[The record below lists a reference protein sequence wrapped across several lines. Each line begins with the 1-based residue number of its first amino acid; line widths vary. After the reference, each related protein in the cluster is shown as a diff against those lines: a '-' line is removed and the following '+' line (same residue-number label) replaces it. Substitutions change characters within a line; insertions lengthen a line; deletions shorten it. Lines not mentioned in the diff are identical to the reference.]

1 MAPFAQLGASEGRP
15 DPAKET
21 PGAKFGWLPAAENG
35 ILAVVTY
42 DLVVLA
48 AGMGSRFGGLKQVEP
63 VGPGGELIIEY
74 SAHDARLAG
83 FGRVVFVIRRDIAR
97 DFRAA
102 VGGRLEARMDVAY
115 VFQDL
120 GDVPPH
126 SPPPGRRKPWGTGH
140 AVLAAEPAVR
150 GPFAVINADD
160 FYGASAY
167 RVLAEHFGGA
177 PAGEAAPAKPAYAL
191 VGYPLRQTLSEHGAV
206 NRGVCAIDPAG
217 RLTGIEEVLKIERTP
232 DGGARHPLAWGTWR
246 QLSGDEIVSMTFF
259 GFTPVFFG
267 QVRGLFSEFLD
278 RYGRSETAEFYLPV
292 AVGDLV
298 RAGYAE
304 VRLLKSTDGW
314 FGMTYRDDVPAARAA
329 LRRLIDQG
337 VYPERL

>member
-1 MAPFAQLGASEGRP
+1 
-15 DPAKET
+15 
-21 PGAKFGWLPAAENG
+21 
-35 ILAVVTY
+35 VTY

-48 AGMGSRFGGLKQVEP
+48 AGMGNRFGGLKQVEP

-74 SAHDARLAG
+74 SAHDARRAG
-83 FGRVVFVIRRDIAR
+83 FDRVVCVVRREIEK

-102 VGGRLEARMDVAY
+102 VGRRLEARMEVAY
-115 VFQDL
+115 VFQEL
-120 GDVPPH
+120 RDVPPPYT
-126 SPPPGRRKPWGTGH
+126 PPADRAKPWGTGQ

-167 RVLAEHFGGA
+167 RVLAEHFRA
-177 PAGEAAPAKPAYAL
+177 AGEVEAAPAKPVYAL

-206 NRGVCAIDPAG
+206 NRGVCRTDAAG
-217 RLTGIEEVLKIERTP
+217 RLNGIDEVLKIERTP
-232 DGGARHPLAWGTWR
+232 DGGARHPLSWGGWR
-246 QLSGDEIVSMTFF
+246 QLTGDEIVSMTCF

-267 QVRGLFSEFLD
+267 QLRGLLADFLG

-292 AVGDLV
+292 AVGELV
-298 RAGYAE
+298 QAGYIE
-304 VRLLKSTDGW
+304 VRLLKSGDAW
-314 FGMTYRDDVPAARAA
+314 FGMTYRDDVPPARAA

-337 VYPERL
+337 AYPEKL

>member
-1 MAPFAQLGASEGRP
+1 M
-15 DPAKET
+15 
-21 PGAKFGWLPAAENG
+21 
-35 ILAVVTY
+35 TY

-48 AGMGSRFGGLKQVEP
+48 AGMGNRFGGLKQVEP
-63 VGPGGELIIEY
+63 VGPNGELIIEY
-74 SAHDARLAG
+74 SVHDARRAG
-83 FGRVVFVIRRDIAR
+83 FGRAVFVIRRGIER

-102 VGGRLEARMDVAY
+102 IGRRLEARLEVAY
-115 VFQDL
+115 VYQELD
-120 GDVPPH
+120 DVPPPRA
-126 SPPPGRRKPWGTGH
+126 PPPDRAKPWGTGQ

-167 RVLAEHFGGA
+167 RTLAEYFRSA
-177 PAGEAAPAKPAYAL
+177 PTAEAAPTKPVYAL
-191 VGYPLRQTLSEHGAV
+191 VGYPLRQTLSAHGAV
-206 NRGVCAIDPAG
+206 NRGVCAVDAAG
-217 RLTGIEEVLKIERTP
+217 RLTGIDEVLKVERTA
-232 DGGARHPLAWGTWR
+232 DGGARHPQPWGAWR

-267 QVRGLFSEFLD
+267 QLRGLFGDFLD
-278 RYGRSETAEFYLPV
+278 KYGRSETAEFYLPV

-304 VRLLKSTDGW
+304 VRLLKSGDAW

-329 LRRLIDQG
+329 LRRLIEQG
-337 VYPERL
+337 VYPEQL

>member
-1 MAPFAQLGASEGRP
+1 
-15 DPAKET
+15 
-21 PGAKFGWLPAAENG
+21 
-35 ILAVVTY
+35 VTY

-48 AGMGSRFGGLKQVEP
+48 AGMGNRFGGLKQVEP

-74 SAHDARLAG
+74 SAHDARRAG
-83 FGRVVFVIRRDIAR
+83 FDRAVFVIRREIER

-102 VGGRLEARMDVAY
+102 VGRRLEARMEVAY
-115 VFQDL
+115 VFQEL
-120 GDVPPH
+120 GEVPIPH
-126 SPPPGRRKPWGTGH
+126 LPPPDRAKPWGTGQ

-167 RVLAEHFGGA
+167 RVLADHFCRP
-177 PAGEAAPAKPAYAL
+177 PAAAAAAAKPVYAL

-206 NRGVCAIDPAG
+206 NRGVCAVDAAG
-217 RLTGIEEVLKIERTP
+217 RLTGIEEVLKVERTP
-232 DGGARHPLAWGTWR
+232 DGGVRHPLAWGGWR
-246 QLSGDEIVSMTFF
+246 QLTGDEVVSMTFF
-259 GFTPVFFG
+259 GFTPMFFG
-267 QVRGLFSEFLD
+267 QLRGLFVDFLGK
-278 RYGRSETAEFYLPV
+278 YGRSETAEFYLPV

-298 RAGYAE
+298 QAGYAE
-304 VRLLKSTDGW
+304 VRLLKSEDAW
-314 FGMTYRDDVPAARAA
+314 FGMTYRDDVPAARAT